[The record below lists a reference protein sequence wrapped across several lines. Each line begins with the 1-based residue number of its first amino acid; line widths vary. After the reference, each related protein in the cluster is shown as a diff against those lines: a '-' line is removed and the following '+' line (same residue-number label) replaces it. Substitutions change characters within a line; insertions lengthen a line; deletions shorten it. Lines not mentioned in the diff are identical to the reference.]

1 VRVEGILDGSMY
13 VGKPNHLYI
22 QRNLNIK
29 LFTAQHIALFCTD
42 ETGRRQHLRVS
53 GRLDYQQLIGTNS
66 RAKRLAEWM
75 I

>member
-29 LFTAQHIALFCTD
+29 LFTAHVAL
-42 ETGRRQHLRVS
+42 
-53 GRLDYQQLIGTNS
+53 QQQSTRPGTTN
-66 RAKRLAEWM
+66 AQFE
-75 I
+75 